1 MALITR
7 ISRLFRADF
16 NAVLDRIEEPDVL
29 LKQSLR
35 EMKENIYSDSHQLKL
50 LKNEYSQIEGK
61 IKELDKDVKQINQEL
76 DICFES
82 NETDLARSQ
91 IKRKIEMQRYEKH
104 LKCKFNVTDKR
115 ITDLTTR
122 INENKTR
129 LTVMQQKLELFVNEE
144 SQTIGDECFSNSHF
158 NTHSNSIVIINED
171 EIEIAFLREK
181 QARKIS

>member
-29 LKQSLR
+29 LKQALR

-50 LKNEYSQIEGK
+50 FINEYSQIEGK
-61 IKELDKDVKQINQEL
+61 IKELDKDVKQINQQL

-91 IKRKIEMQRYEKH
+91 IKRKIEIQRYDKH
-104 LKCKFNVTDKR
+104 LKYKFSTMDKK
-115 ITDLTTR
+115 ITELTAR
-122 INENKTR
+122 INENKMR

-144 SQTIGDECFSNSHF
+144 AQTIGDECFSNSHF
-158 NTHSNSIVIINED
+158 NSRMIINED
-171 EIEIAFLREK
+171 EIEIALLREK
-181 QARKIS
+181 QARRIS

>member
-16 NAVLDRIEEPDVL
+16 NAVLDPIEEPDVL
-29 LKQSLR
+29 LKQALR

-50 LKNEYSQIEGK
+50 FINEYSQIEGK
-61 IKELDKDVKQINQEL
+61 IKELDKDVKQINQQL

-91 IKRKIEMQRYEKH
+91 IKRKIEIQRYDKH
-104 LKCKFNVTDKR
+104 LKYKFSRMDKK
-115 ITDLTTR
+115 ITELTSS

-129 LTVMQQKLELFVNEE
+129 LTVMQQKLALFVNEE
-144 SQTIGDECFSNSHF
+144 DKTIGDECFSNSHF
-158 NTHSNSIVIINED
+158 NSHSNSSVIINED
-171 EIEIAFLREK
+171 EIEIALLREK
-181 QARKIS
+181 QERRIS